1 MMLEDR
7 CEDKP
12 MFNQPH
18 SLNFMKINVY
28 YFEQD
33 RKYQARFEA
42 MCFKLGFKKLSPLK
56 RN

>member
-12 MFNQPH
+12 IFKQYNL
-18 SLNFMKINVY
+18 LNFMKINVY

-33 RKYQARFEA
+33 RRYQARFEE